1 MEFMQLFGFA
11 FGLLQKIELGHIYSR
26 SIWFWDIYIPIV
38 LKRHNTRK
46 KFIKIPFMSTLFMT
60 KNKRSQL
67 ETEQETFTTSQKNY
81 IKVW

>member
-1 MEFMQLFGFA
+1 
-11 FGLLQKIELGHIYSR
+11 
-26 SIWFWDIYIPIV
+26 
-38 LKRHNTRK
+38 
-46 KFIKIPFMSTLFMT
+46 MSTLFMT